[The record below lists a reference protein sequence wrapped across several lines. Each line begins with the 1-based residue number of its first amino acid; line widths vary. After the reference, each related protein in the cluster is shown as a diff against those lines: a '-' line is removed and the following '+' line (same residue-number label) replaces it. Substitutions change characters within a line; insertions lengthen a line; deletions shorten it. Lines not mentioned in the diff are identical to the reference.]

1 MIPEYT
7 LKPQTAARPR
17 LECTHLP
24 PSNGGRAHAAAPA
37 QLCLRQA
44 ELEPTSAGPRT
55 IQWDRRTASGAVAQP
70 GLYFCDLRAEGHRS
84 IRELVLIR

>member
-44 ELEPTSAGPRT
+44 ELEPT
-55 IQWDRRTASGAVAQP
+55 ASGAVAQP